1 MAGNALSNIYIH
13 NWIRMDPLLIPF
25 AKPLQVSLVE
35 TGLWQRIPDEPFF
48 GGGVTDLG
56 IF

>member
-1 MAGNALSNIYIH
+1 
-13 NWIRMDPLLIPF
+13 MDPLLIPF

-48 GGGVTDLG
+48 GGGSYRFGDILNQNDGQYVM
-56 IF
+56 